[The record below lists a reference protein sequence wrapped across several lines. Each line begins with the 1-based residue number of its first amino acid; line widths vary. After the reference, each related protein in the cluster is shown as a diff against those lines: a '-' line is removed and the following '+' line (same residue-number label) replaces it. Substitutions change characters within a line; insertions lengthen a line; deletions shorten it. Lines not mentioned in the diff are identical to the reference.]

1 MNDRSIDRWG
11 RTSAG
16 FLARLAIR
24 FVPTRTVLAMA
35 KAKRTV
41 HRLKS
46 PSPRRPSQAFS
57 AQHSIGTALRETY
70 RSFAR
75 SLAPRLQEHGVTLAM
90 WFALRELWIKDG
102 LSQSEIA
109 RNIDSRASAVVGL
122 VDALRRARLVRL
134 ERSATDRRVSI
145 VRLTRAGRAIR
156 SRLVPHGSEVN
167 TNALDGF
174 SQKEVR
180 ALFAM
185 LTRLRENLAR

>member
-57 AQHSIGTALRETY
+57 AQHSMQMPEALGVFQKTDIEKCWPIIRTAN
-70 RSFAR
+70 
-75 SLAPRLQEHGVTLAM
+75 
-90 WFALRELWIKDG
+90 IKV
-102 LSQSEIA
+102 E
-109 RNIDSRASAVVGL
+109 
-122 VDALRRARLVRL
+122 
-134 ERSATDRRVSI
+134 
-145 VRLTRAGRAIR
+145 
-156 SRLVPHGSEVN
+156 
-167 TNALDGF
+167 
-174 SQKEVR
+174 
-180 ALFAM
+180 
-185 LTRLRENLAR
+185 